1 MKRLFLLSAASLILF
16 AGCVSSG
23 TYDEVV
29 KQSESRNVKI
39 DELTKSIE
47 AAKNENVKLKND
59 ISALTAA
66 NQTEVKKLKEQL
78 DELSNK
84 GIMTSKA
91 IDDLKAEK
99 ERLDV
104 SDNAKSQELITVK
117 KNYEGQINAKQ
128 GELDA
133 LKTQLNE
140 NTASANSLSKE
151 IETLKQT
158 QNNLTASVQTKSD
171 EIALLNATLINL
183 TKENEYLKREVDRL
197 QMKSGEISAQKEQ
210 ELARVKTTYESL
222 VKEMQSEITKGDIK
236 ITQAVDR
243 LSVNMVEKI
252 LFDSGRADIK
262 QDGLKVIDRVGK
274 VLKSVTDRQIRVE
287 GHTDNKAIGGRLKGK
302 FPTNWELSTAR
313 AANVVRFLED
323 KVGLDRKLLSVAG
336 MADNKPVA
344 SNDTLEG
351 RAANRRIEIILLPLD
366 VDRVLEELKK

>member
-1 MKRLFLLSAASLILF
+1 MKKLFLLSAAAVILA
-16 AGCVSSG
+16 AGCVSTG
-23 TYDEVV
+23 THEEVLSQLEARRV
-29 KQSESRNVKI
+29 KVEELSKNV
-39 DELTKSIE
+39 E
-47 AAKNENVKLKND
+47 AAKIENTNLKAEMTTLAAARQADINKLN
-59 ISALTAA
+59 
-66 NQTEVKKLKEQL
+66 EQL

-91 IDDLKAEK
+91 IEDLKTEK
-99 ERLDV
+99 ERLDA
-104 SDNAKSQELITVK
+104 SDKAKS
-117 KNYEGQINAKQ
+117 
-128 GELDA
+128 GELSA
-133 LKTQLNE
+133 LKIQLDE
-140 NTASANSLSKE
+140 QTVRSNTLTKDFNAIKSDKD
-151 IETLKQT
+151 
-158 QNNLTASVQTKSD
+158 NLTVSLQTKSD

-183 TKENEYLKREVDRL
+183 TKENEYLRREVDRL

-222 VKEMQSEITKGDIK
+222 VKEMQSEIEQGDIK

-252 LFDSGRADIK
+252 LFDSGRADVK
-262 QDGLKVIDRVGK
+262 QDGLKVLKRVGN

-287 GHTDNKAIGGRLKGK
+287 GHTDNKAIGGRLRDKY
-302 FPTNWELSTAR
+302 PTNWELSTAR

-351 RAANRRIEIILLPLD
+351 RSANRRIEIILLPLD
-366 VDRVLEELKK
+366 IDRVLEELKK

>member
-1 MKRLFLLSAASLILF
+1 MKRLFLLSAAAVILF

-23 TYDEVV
+23 THEEVV
-29 KQSESRNVKI
+29 SQSEARRVKV
-39 DELTKSIE
+39 DELSKDVET
-47 AAKNENVKLKND
+47 AKGENEKLKREL
-59 ISALTAA
+59 SSLAA
-66 NQTEVKKLKEQL
+66 TKQAEVDRLKAQL

-84 GIMTSKA
+84 GIMTSKE
-91 IDDLKAEK
+91 IEDLKTEK
-99 ERLDV
+99 DRLDV
-104 SDNAKSQELITVK
+104 SDLAKGKELASLRKSLDEQLI
-117 KNYEGQINAKQ
+117 AKQ

-133 LKTQLNE
+133 LKVKLDEQ
-140 NTASANSLSKE
+140 TAGSNALMKE
-151 IETLKQT
+151 IDALKQDKT
-158 QNNLTASVQTKSD
+158 GLTGSLQTKSD

-183 TKENEYLKREVDRL
+183 TKENDYLKREVDRL

-222 VKEMQSEITKGDIK
+222 VKEMEKEIEKGDIK

-252 LFDSGRADIK
+252 LFDSGRADVK
-262 QDGLKVIDRVGK
+262 SDGLKVLDRVGK

-287 GHTDNKAIGGRLKGK
+287 GHTDNKAIGGRLRGK
-302 FPTNWELSTAR
+302 YPTNWELSTAR

-351 RAANRRIEIILLPLD
+351 RSANRRIEIILLPLD